1 MKVLVV
7 TATFLFLIGSSAFS
21 DEAKL
26 YRAEIR
32 ARLTTEKSD
41 SQIVALV
48 DLEEGK
54 EKQFGS
60 GYPKLKLLVLSGNS
74 DNIPIQLSLV
84 SSTGQILSSTI
95 VYFPLKT
102 GVNFSLEADGV
113 GVRGRVNSFSN

>member
-95 VYFPLKT
+95 IYFQLET
-102 GVNFSLEADGV
+102 GVSFSLEADGV
-113 GVRGRVNSFSN
+113 GVRGRVNNFSN